1 MSGFALRSEGESRVL
16 TSQATVHGLP
26 SSEASYFR
34 LRASA
39 HRAVAKR
46 SAPVVASVHYQFAAA
61 YLAAADAA
69 EKGRKVDFDGEH
81 RALPL
86 GAN

>member
-1 MSGFALRSEGESRVL
+1 MSGFALRSEGESRAL

-39 HRAVAKR
+39 HRAVAQR
-46 SAPVVASVHYQFAAA
+46 SEPMIASIHYKFAAA

-69 EKGRKVDFDGEH
+69 EHGRKVDFDGEH
-81 RALPL
+81 RAPPL